1 MTELEEKREI
11 IEKIDKKMAELFKER
26 MDAAK
31 YIAEYKKEN
40 NLPIYDPKR
49 EEELINKNKGYISD
63 PVLKHYYERFL
74 KAEMDIS
81 KSYQQSLNTNGI
93 HVDADSSYDVIIERG
108 LLLNAKEYL
117 SLDRKVLIITDS
129 GVPLE
134 YSRII
139 EGMCKEPF
147 IFTIEKGEASKSIE
161 NYESILS
168 YMVDKGFRRDDCIV
182 AVGGGVVGDLSAFI
196 ASTYMRGID
205 FYNIP
210 TTLLSMVDS
219 SVGGKTGIDFNG
231 VKNIVGS
238 FYQPKCVLIDPNVL
252 YSLNEREF
260 NAGLVEAY
268 KMGLTFYK
276 DLVDLIENSDDT
288 LKDIDEIIRRSI
300 SIKAVVVEEDT
311 KEKGIRSA
319 LNFGHTLG
327 HAFEAFS
334 NGKLLHGE
342 AVGLGMLYISEGVV
356 KEHILAFLKKYN
368 LPTEIKYDKNEI
380 LYLIERDKKAKTLGD
395 IKVVLSP
402 EIGKYKFEMWDISK
416 IEEVLWTHLE
426 TILN

>member
-1 MTELEEKREI
+1 MTKLEEKREI
-11 IEKIDKKMAELFKER
+11 IEKIDKKMAELFIER
-26 MDAAK
+26 MDSAK
-31 YIAEYKKEN
+31 FIAEYKREN
-40 NLPIYDPKR
+40 NLPIYDSKR
-49 EEELINKNKGYISD
+49 EEELINKNKGYIGD
-63 PVLKHYYERFL
+63 PVIRHYYERFL

-93 HVDADSSYDVIIERG
+93 HVDTDSPYDVIIERG

-117 SLDRKVLIITDS
+117 NLDRKVLIITDS
-129 GVPLE
+129 GVPIE

-139 EGMCKEPF
+139 EGMSKEPF
-147 IFTIEKGEASKSIE
+147 IFTIERGEASKSIE
-161 NYESILS
+161 NYESVLS

-252 YSLNEREF
+252 YSLDKREF

-276 DLVDLIENSDDT
+276 DLALLIEKSDDIDN
-288 LKDIDEIIRRSI
+288 DIDEIIRRSI

-311 KEKGIRSA
+311 KESGIRSA

-327 HAFEAFS
+327 HAFEASS

-356 KEHILAFLKKYN
+356 KEHILSFLKKYN

-380 LYLIERDKKAKTLGD
+380 LYLIERDKKAKTGGD

-416 IEEVLWTHLE
+416 IEEVL
-426 TILN
+426 